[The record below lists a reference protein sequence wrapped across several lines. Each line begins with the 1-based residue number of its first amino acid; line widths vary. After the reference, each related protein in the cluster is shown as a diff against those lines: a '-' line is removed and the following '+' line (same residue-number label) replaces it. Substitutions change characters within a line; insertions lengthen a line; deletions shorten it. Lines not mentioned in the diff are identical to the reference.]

1 MKRKKQI
8 PRFVCG
14 VLAAGLLVQALPAGC
29 ITAYAGTPEFGR
41 SAEEWAKLRD
51 NKIEYDELAD
61 LVHEYNATV
70 VKNQIDL
77 AWFKN
82 DYGMS
87 NDEWSSRYRELAD
100 DLESSLDYPDV
111 EDSGYATTMTNIVT
125 SEMQIKSWREKADD
139 AEDDYLTYYYDYSS
153 AEALIASTAQ
163 TDMIQYYQYQ
173 LQKQSDELALE
184 LQEENWNQVQSK
196 RQHGSA
202 TDVDVLT
209 AEESLRNAKK
219 AVQDDENSIDRTRE
233 RLVVLL
239 GWKHDDHPEIGE
251 LPEVTQEM
259 IDALNPDADR
269 EVAVENNYTLKINRR
284 KLEISKSGES
294 KEKLQEAIDENIR
307 SIGASL
313 SSAYQD
319 VVSARAARDLAA
331 AKAQLANDQFAIAQ
345 RQYQVGSL
353 SRYGWLTQK
362 NSMES
367 AAIEKQAKELELLQA
382 VESYHW
388 AVKGL
393 AGSSS

>member
-1 MKRKKQI
+1 MKRKKNVLRSVSGI
-8 PRFVCG
+8 
-14 VLAAGLLVQALPAGC
+14 LAASLLVQALPSGC
-29 ITAYAGTPEFGR
+29 VMAYAGTPEFGR

-51 NKIEYDELAD
+51 NKIEYEELAD

-87 NDEWSSRYRELAD
+87 NDEWSNRYRELAD
-100 DLESSLDYPDV
+100 DLESSLSYPDV

-139 AEDDYLTYYYDYSS
+139 AEDDYLTYYYDYGS

-163 TDMIQYYQYQ
+163 SDMIQYYQHQ
-173 LQKQSDELALE
+173 LQKQSDQLALE
-184 LQEENWNQVQSK
+184 LQEENWNQVQNQK
-196 RQHGSA
+196 QHGSA
-202 TDVDVLT
+202 TNIDVLT
-209 AEESLRNAKK
+209 AEENLRKIRKNLE
-219 AVQDDENSIDRTRE
+219 DDDNSIDRTRE
-233 RLVVLL
+233 RLIVLL
-239 GWKHDDHPEIGE
+239 GWKNDDHPEIGM

-259 IDALNPDADR
+259 IDVLNPETDR
-269 EVAVENNYTLKINRR
+269 QQAEENNYTLKINRR
-284 KLEISKSGES
+284 KLEISRSEKSRD
-294 KEKLQEAIDENIR
+294 KLQEAIDENVR

-319 VVSARAARDLAA
+319 VIA
-331 AKAQLANDQFAIAQ
+331 AKAAKDLAEAQAQLAKDQFAMAD

-353 SRYGWLTQK
+353 SRYGWITKK
-362 NSMES
+362 NAKES
-367 AAIEKQAKELELLQA
+367 ASVAVQMKELDLLQA
-382 VESYHW
+382 IETYHW
-388 AVKGL
+388 AVNGL